1 MSAELDKKLKKEKQ
15 KEEEEIKL
23 LLLGAGESGK
33 STIFK
38 QFQIINKGGFSEED
52 RAQFSDVIRE
62 NIVQSMKHLLNHCKK
77 AGIALDEGHE
87 EMAELV
93 QAGGQKG
100 GSGMDEELAMAIK
113 TLWTDDNG
121 IKQAY
126 DRRAEF
132 QLNDSASYFFDRIDK
147 CAKPN
152 YTPDEQDVLRA
163 RVKTTGIVEA
173 EFDVEGY
180 HFRCFDVG
188 GQRNERRKWIHC
200 FESVTAVIF
209 IVGVSEYDQKLYEDE
224 TQNRM
229 LEALDLF
236 NEICNSRWFENT
248 SIILF
253 LNKKDLLEE
262 KLKKGVDMKCCFP
275 NYTGGCDYT
284 KALEFVKE
292 EFHKLNQK
300 PQTKQVYPHETCA
313 TDTENVKFVFNAVK
327 DVILHGT
334 LRDSGIL

>member
-1 MSAELDKKLKKEKQ
+1 M
-15 KEEEEIKL
+15 
-23 LLLGAGESGK
+23 G
-33 STIFK
+33 
-38 QFQIINKGGFSEED
+38 QIINKGGFSDED
-52 RAQFSDVIRE
+52 RKGFTDVIRE
-62 NIVQSMKHLLNHCKK
+62 NIIGSMKHLLNHCKK
-77 AGIALDEGHE
+77 SSIALDEGHE
-87 EMAELV
+87 EMGELV
-93 QAGGQKG
+93 QDAGAGAKLT
-100 GSGMDEELAMAIK
+100 DELKTAIK
-113 TLWTDDNG
+113 TLWTDDDG
-121 IKQAY
+121 VKKAY
-126 DRRAEF
+126 DQRADF
-132 QLNDSASYFFDRIDK
+132 QLNDSASYFFDKIDK
-147 CAKPN
+147 CAAAD
-152 YTPDEQDVLRA
+152 YVPDEQDVLRA

-180 HFRCFDVG
+180 HFRVFDVG

-200 FESVTAVIF
+200 FENVTAVIF
-209 IVGVSEYDQKLYEDE
+209 IVGASEYDQKLYEDE

-262 KLKKGVDMKCCFP
+262 KLKKGVDLKCCFP
-275 NYTGGCDYT
+275 SYTGGLDYT
-284 KALEFVKE
+284 KAVEFIKE

-300 PQTKQVYPHETCA
+300 PQSKQVYPHETCA

-327 DVILHGT
+327 DVILQGN

>member
-1 MSAELDKKLKKEKQ
+1 LITPSIPSFSSSGELEPLLTEFKAQ
-15 KEEEEIKL
+15 FANSEEELNEGMLGVIKSLWANKQL
-23 LLLGAGESGK
+23 LDDVYERDGE
-33 STIFK
+33 
-38 QFQIINKGGFSEED
+38 
-52 RAQFSDVIRE
+52 
-62 NIVQSMKHLLNHCKK
+62 L
-77 AGIALDEGHE
+77 
-87 EMAELV
+87 
-93 QAGGQKG
+93 
-100 GSGMDEELAMAIK
+100 
-113 TLWTDDNG
+113 
-121 IKQAY
+121 
-126 DRRAEF
+126 
-132 QLNDSASYFFDRIDK
+132 QLNDSAEFYFNKLDVIGAAD
-147 CAKPN
+147 
-152 YTPDEQDVLRA
+152 YLPDTDDILRS
-163 RVKTTGIVEA
+163 RVRTTGIVQSD
-173 EFDVEGY
+173 FQIKSLQ
-180 HFRCFDVG
+180 FQMFDVG

-200 FESVTAVIF
+200 CESVTAVIF

-275 NYTGGCDYT
+275 NYTGGYDYT

-327 DVILHGT
+327 DVILQGN